1 MIPMKLGW
9 LLLVCASLALGLV
22 NGTAAA
28 LLTGLVLVLIP
39 LVSLIL
45 NLYLRKKIRSELV
58 GTCNLRKGTEGSVLL
73 KLTNPTVLPI
83 PAAVCR
89 VFAVN
94 QLNGS
99 QSTIRVKTWLP
110 PRKEQTVPV
119 KIGSDYCGR
128 LRLSVER
135 ITLYDCF
142 GVLGVRAPMDSVAHV
157 TVQPDTFEP
166 EISLLPWEGSADESE
181 VYSQERPGSDFTE
194 VFQIR
199 EYVPG
204 DSPKQVHWKLSSKFD
219 RLIVRDPAL
228 PITRNV
234 LVFWERTGESGDLQR
249 IDAQA
254 EVVVSLCK
262 GLLDQSVQFTIGW
275 NDTGRNLCI
284 LHEIRDMDELI
295 GIVPRLMRATGVGKG
310 ISGAELLLQT
320 GSHALCGHMVYLA
333 EEPQQG
339 VAELER
345 YGHVTK
351 LLCGGTALSDALIFD
366 PQNYEAQLAQITV

>member
-1 MIPMKLGW
+1 MIPMKSGW
-9 LLLVCASLALGLV
+9 LLLVCSALAIGLMHG
-22 NGTAAA
+22 NSTA
-28 LLTGLVLVLIP
+28 LLTAMVLVLIP
-39 LVSLIL
+39 LISLL
-45 NLYLRKKIRSELV
+45 LSLYLRGKIRTKLV
-58 GTCNLRKGTEGSVLL
+58 GNCNLRKGAEGSILL
-73 KLTNPTVLPI
+73 KLTNPTVLPV
-83 PAAVCR
+83 ALAVCR
-89 VFAVN
+89 IDAVN
-94 QLNGS
+94 QLNETR
-99 QSTIRVKTWLP
+99 STIRVKTWIP
-110 PRKEQTVPV
+110 PRREQTVPV

-128 LRLSVER
+128 LRLSVAR

-142 GVLGVRAPMDSVAHV
+142 GILGVGGAADAVVHV

-166 EISLLPWEGSADESE
+166 DISLLPWEGSADESE
-181 VYSQERPGSDFTE
+181 VYSQVRPGSDFTE
-194 VFQIR
+194 TFQIR

-234 LVFWERTGESGDLQR
+234 LVFWERTGGSGDPER

-262 GLLDQSVQFTIGW
+262 GLLDQSVQFTVGW
-275 NDTGRNLCI
+275 NDTDRNLCV

-295 GIVPRLMRATGVGKG
+295 GIVPRLMRATGTKAG

-320 GSHALCGHMVYLA
+320 GAHALCGHMVYLA

-351 LLCGGTALSDALIFD
+351 LLCGETVLSDALIFD
-366 PQNYEAQLAQITV
+366 AVNYEMQLAQITI